1 MDKQRVIYLGNI
13 PEVSNLLW
21 CSNEFEL
28 IAVLYEKN
36 RFSDEMLLFKYSTGI
51 YAKEVSNTDEIL
63 TVIQKMSSIDA
74 IIMCGFGIILK
85 EKLLNKYKVYNFH
98 TGELPFYKGR
108 HPIFHA
114 IVNGEKHIGVTLHLV
129 NEKIDDGGI
138 IAIDK
143 IKLGYRDTQ
152 KDILNQLPNSI
163 NRMIPVLYKS
173 IKGKIEPN
181 ENNHG
186 KYYPPVS
193 RNDIV
198 FDNKT
203 NIRKVI
209 NLIRAQSIYNGAI
222 FKDKNKEIRVIGC
235 SIKNIKKNNSIK
247 NGVVYESG
255 KILGLKIDNQKLL
268 FFNILNYQDEK

>member
-1 MDKQRVIYLGNI
+1 MDKQRIIYLGNI
-13 PEVSNLLW
+13 PEISNLLW

-36 RFSDEMLLFKYSTGI
+36 RFSDEMLLFKHSTGI

-63 TVIQKMSSIDA
+63 KVIQKMSSIDA
-74 IIMCGFGIILK
+74 IIMCGFGIIIKK
-85 EKLLNKYKVYNFH
+85 ELLNKHTVYNFH

-129 NEKIDDGGI
+129 NEKIDDGAI

-152 KDILNQLPNSI
+152 EDVLNQLPDSI
-163 NRMIPVLYKS
+163 NRMIPLLYKS
-173 IKGKIEPN
+173 IKGKLDPIEN
-181 ENNHG
+181 KQG

-193 RNDIV
+193 RKDII

-209 NLIRAQSIYNGAI
+209 NLIRAQSIFDGAI
-222 FKDKNKEIRVIGC
+222 FKLENKEIRVIGC
-235 SIKNIKKNNSIK
+235 SIKDINKNNSIK
-247 NGVVYESG
+247 NDVVYKSG
-255 KILGLKIDNQKLL
+255 IILGLKIDNQKFL
-268 FFNILNYQDEK
+268 FFDILKNQDEK